1 MLGRKGDW
9 VLIEQ
14 IFLSA
19 DQRQSN
25 IPSDT
30 QATDFR
36 LRIKGFLVN
45 ESSSVK
51 EQCTI
56 ITKTQRE
63 ITGELIELLPHYDH
77 SFGEYLPETAY
88 IEQQLKEL
96 LSKVSDE

>member
-14 IFLSA
+14 VFLSA
-19 DQRQSN
+19 DQRQPN
-25 IPSDT
+25 IPPDT

-36 LRIKGFLVN
+36 LRIRGFLVD
-45 ESSSVK
+45 ETCIVK

-56 ITKTQRE
+56 MTKTQRK
-63 ITGELIELLPHYDH
+63 ITGKLIELLPHYDH
-77 SFGEYLPETAY
+77 SFGDYLPETAY
-88 IEQQLKEL
+88 IEQQLKGL